1 MLIETAGRVAI
12 LRLSRPSSLNAMT
25 AEMGDAFAE
34 AITELS
40 GRCDEIGAVVVTG
53 AGKAFSAGGDLQFL
67 RDRAEDSAWR
77 NTAVMRRFYERFLSV
92 RKLPVPT
99 VAAINGPAI
108 GAGLGL
114 ALACDVRVA
123 SPAAKMGVTF
133 VGLGIHPGMGTS
145 HFLPLAVGEQVAARM
160 MLTGEVVGG
169 EQALRER
176 LVASLDE
183 DAEAA
188 AVEVAA
194 QMAAQAPAA
203 VRSCVRTLRT
213 RQEGGLEA
221 ALRREADSQ
230 AHCYATADYLEGL
243 RALTAKPR
251 APPSFA
257 GYEEC
262 SSDRPPKL
270 G

>member
-1 MLIETAGRVAI
+1 MLVHRLSASCHLRRLSTTTVDQPPVLIETAGRVAI
-12 LRLSRPSSLNAMT
+12 LRLNRPSSLNAMT

-133 VGLGIHPGMGTS
+133 VGLGL
-145 HFLPLAVGEQVAARM
+145 FRW
-160 MLTGEVVGG
+160 
-169 EQALRER
+169 R
-176 LVASLDE
+176 
-183 DAEAA
+183 
-188 AVEVAA
+188 
-194 QMAAQAPAA
+194 
-203 VRSCVRTLRT
+203 RS
-213 RQEGGLEA
+213 
-221 ALRREADSQ
+221 
-230 AHCYATADYLEGL
+230 
-243 RALTAKPR
+243 
-251 APPSFA
+251 
-257 GYEEC
+257 
-262 SSDRPPKL
+262 
-270 G
+270 